1 MPEVNQNQIDGA
13 TATIN
18 TKQMDGATPTI
29 NTKQIGSVY
38 KHVTDAILK
47 YYPSYTTFG
56 VTTRLWRYDATK
68 RYLYQAMK
76 SEYEA
81 DKTYPVHWF
90 EYMADLALKWCESQ
104 YSGLLEED
112 VIPVFQ
118 AAWKFHKKWL
128 LYIQG
133 SGDTDGVT
141 KLMMDEIAAILK
153 ETDDYHEVRKKM
165 LTDLY
170 CAIEFDVLERRAGK
184 LNQV

>member
-1 MPEVNQNQIDGA
+1 MPEVNRNQIDGA

-18 TKQMDGATPTI
+18 TKHADNATSGI

-38 KHVTDAILK
+38 KHATDAILK

-76 SEYEA
+76 TEYEQ
-81 DKTYPVHWF
+81 DNTYPVHWF
-90 EYMADLALKWCESQ
+90 EYMADLVLKWCENQ
-104 YSGLLEED
+104 YHGLLEED

-128 LYIQG
+128 LYTQG
-133 SGDTDGVT
+133 SGDADSVA
-141 KLMMDEIAAILK
+141 KLMTNEVAAILK
-153 ETDDYHEVRKKM
+153 EVDDCHEVRKKM

-170 CAIEFDVLERRAGK
+170 CAIEFDVLERRAG
-184 LNQV
+184 N

>member
-1 MPEVNQNQIDGA
+1 MPEVNQIQTDNAAGA
-13 TATIN
+13 
-18 TKQMDGATPTI
+18 I

-38 KHVTDAILK
+38 KHATDAILK

-90 EYMADLALKWCESQ
+90 EFLSELVLKWCENQ
-104 YSGLLEED
+104 YNGLLKED

-128 LYIQG
+128 L
-133 SGDTDGVT
+133 SDTDSVA
-141 KLMMDEIAAILK
+141 KLMTNEVAAILK
-153 ETDDYHEVRKKM
+153 ETDDYHELKKKM
-165 LTDLY
+165 MTDLY
-170 CAIEFDVLERRAGK
+170 CAIEFDVLERRAQ
-184 LNQV
+184 N